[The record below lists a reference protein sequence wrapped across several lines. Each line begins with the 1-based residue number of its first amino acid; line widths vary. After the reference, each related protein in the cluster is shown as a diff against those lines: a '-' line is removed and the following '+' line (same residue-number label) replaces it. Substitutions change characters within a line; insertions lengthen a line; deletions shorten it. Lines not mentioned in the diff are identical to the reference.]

1 MCFFWSYQIQ
11 ANKPTPQPE
20 KSNAMKYAHFKELKV
35 QIATF
40 GKSNELAANN
50 TPKMNKPNPA
60 RRNRRFSELDL
71 PAIH

>member
-1 MCFFWSYQIQ
+1 
-11 ANKPTPQPE
+11 
-20 KSNAMKYAHFKELKV
+20 MKYAHSKELKA

-40 GKSNELAANN
+40 GKSNELAAKNN
-50 TPKMNKPNPA
+50 PKVNKPNPA